1 MKTRI
6 LRALCALLLA
16 AGACALA
23 VQAYAD
29 QTHGAYL
36 RGYPDGTIRPEAAV
50 TREALA
56 CVLLRLAEADVPE
69 KTMCVFADVARTR
82 WSYEAVGSLAG
93 LGLLP
98 FGTDGW
104 FCPEQAVTWRELCGV
119 LDTIVQS
126 ETGRALFP
134 ALSYAWSTKPVKDA
148 DPGAD
153 ADTPVTR
160 AELARA
166 INSLLGRQPCA
177 DDAQLLAA
185 NRYTDNTP
193 GAWYFAELIE
203 ASVPHT
209 FRFTAG
215 GEAWTAVG

>member
-1 MKTRI
+1 MKTRL
-6 LRALCALLLA
+6 LRAACMLALA
-16 AGACALA
+16 ACVFALA
-23 VQAYAD
+23 ARAAAD
-29 QTHGAYL
+29 ETHGAYL
-36 RGYPDGTIRPEAAV
+36 RGYPDGTIRPSEAV

-56 CVLLRLAEADVPE
+56 CVLCRLAEDTPPRARRA
-69 KTMCVFADVARTR
+69 TFADVARAR
-82 WSYEAVGSLAG
+82 WSYDDISALTE

-104 FCPEQAVTWRELCGV
+104 FRPEQAVTWRELCGV
-119 LDTIVQS
+119 LDAIRDS

-134 ALSYAWSTKPVKDA
+134 TLSYAWSTKPTKDA

-177 DDAQLLAA
+177 DDAQLQAA
-185 NRYTDNTP
+185 NRFTDNAP

-203 ASVPHT
+203 AAVPHT
-209 FRFTAG
+209 SRAG
-215 GEAWTAVG
+215 ASGEQWSAVG

>member
-1 MKTRI
+1 MKMRT
-6 LRALCALLLA
+6 LCALCALLLA

-23 VQAYAD
+23 VHAYEE

-56 CVLLRLAEADVPE
+56 CVLLRLTETEVPAEPVR
-69 KTMCVFADVARTR
+69 VFADVARTR
-82 WSYEAVGSLAG
+82 WSYEAVGTLAG

-98 FGTDGW
+98 FGMDGW

-119 LDTIVQS
+119 LDAIVQS

-166 INSLLGRQPCA
+166 LNSLLGRQPCA
-177 DDAQLLAA
+177 SDAQLLAA
-185 NRYTDNTP
+185 NRYTDNAP
-193 GAWYFAELIE
+193 GAWYCADLIE

-215 GEAWTAVG
+215 GEVWTAVG

>member
-1 MKTRI
+1 MKMRT

-23 VQAYAD
+23 VHAYED
-29 QTHGAYL
+29 ETHGAYL

-56 CVLLRLAEADVPE
+56 CVLLRLAETEVPAE
-69 KTMCVFADVARTR
+69 PVRVFADVARTR
-82 WSYEAVGSLAG
+82 WSYEAVGTLAE

-104 FCPEQAVTWRELCGV
+104 FRPEQAVTWRELCGV
-119 LDTIVQS
+119 LDAIVQS
-126 ETGRALFP
+126 ETGRTLFP
-134 ALSYAWSTKPVKDA
+134 SLSYAWSTKPIKDA

-166 INSLLGRQPCA
+166 INSLLGRQPCP

-185 NRYTDNTP
+185 NRYTDNAP
-193 GAWYFAELIE
+193 GTWYFAELIE

-209 FRFTAG
+209 FRFTAS